1 LFFLSF
7 FFSFFCVA
15 GFLGAGKT
23 TLLQSILKQNN
34 NNKRIAI
41 IENEFAVAYGIE
53 SEFLAEQTKQ
63 QREKG
68 TYDEIYEFS
77 NGKTNIHCNE

>member
-1 LFFLSF
+1 M
-7 FFSFFCVA
+7 
-15 GFLGAGKT
+15 
-23 TLLQSILKQNN
+23 KQNN
-34 NNKRIAI
+34 NQKKIAV

-53 SEFLAEQTKQ
+53 SEFLAEQTKE

-77 NGKTNIHCNE
+77 NGKKYILNQFWLVNF

>member
-1 LFFLSF
+1 LIYIFHFTFQS
-7 FFSFFCVA
+7 

-34 NNKRIAI
+34 NKRRIAV

-53 SEFLAEQTKQ
+53 TEFLAEQTKQ

-77 NGKTNIHCNE
+77 NGKNFIDF